1 MGYGEWLHGEAVG
14 CGMVL
19 AAELS
24 CRLEFISKAEAERLT
39 NIIRSMNLPIAP
51 PKFGATRYMELMQVD
66 KKTEGGQIRYVVLEK
81 MGKAQIRSVPD
92 SQVIETL
99 NATGAA

>member
-1 MGYGEWLHGEAVG
+1 
-14 CGMVL
+14 
-19 AAELS
+19 
-24 CRLEFISKAEAERLT
+24 
-39 NIIRSMNLPIAP
+39 
-51 PKFGATRYMELMQVD
+51 MELMQVD

-92 SQVIETL
+92 SQVMETL